1 MATEAAEALR
11 LDAVVLAAGFG
22 ARFGGRKLTAPW
34 RGGRLI
40 DGALA
45 AALAAPVREV
55 VVVTGAD
62 AGVADRLGEGERV
75 RLVHAPDHP
84 DGMAASLKA
93 GVAALSA
100 DCEGVFVF
108 LGDMPLIPP
117 DVPPALAAAL
127 ARGARAAAPAFE
139 GRRGHPV
146 LFGRSLFPA
155 LARLEGDEGARE
167 VLRGLGADLAIV
179 PTSDPGVLIDVDA
192 PGDLDALG

>member
-1 MATEAAEALR
+1 MATEAGPTLR
-11 LDAVVLAAGFG
+11 LDAIVLAAGSG
-22 ARFGGRKLTAPW
+22 ARFGGGKLTAPW

-62 AGVADRLGEGERV
+62 AGVADRLGDDERV
-75 RLVHAPDHP
+75 RLVHARDHL
-84 DGMAASLKA
+84 DGMAASLRA

-100 DCEGVFVF
+100 DCDGVFVF

-117 DVPPALAAAL
+117 EVPPALAEAL
-127 ARGARAAAPAFE
+127 SSGADAAAPAFE

-146 LFGRSLFPA
+146 LFGRGLFPT
-155 LARLEGDEGARE
+155 LARLQGDEGARE
-167 VLRGLGADLAIV
+167 VLRSLGASLVIV

>member
-1 MATEAAEALR
+1 MATEAGPTLR
-11 LDAVVLAAGFG
+11 LDAIVLAAGSG

-62 AGVADRLGEGERV
+62 AGVVGHATERV
-75 RLVHAPDHP
+75 RWVRARDHR

-108 LGDMPLIPP
+108 LGDMPLVPP
-117 DVPPALAAAL
+117 DVPPALAEAL
-127 ARGARAAAPAFE
+127 ARGALAAAPAFE

-167 VLRGLGADLAIV
+167 VLRGLGDGLAIV
-179 PTSDPGVLIDVDA
+179 ATSDPGVLIDVDA